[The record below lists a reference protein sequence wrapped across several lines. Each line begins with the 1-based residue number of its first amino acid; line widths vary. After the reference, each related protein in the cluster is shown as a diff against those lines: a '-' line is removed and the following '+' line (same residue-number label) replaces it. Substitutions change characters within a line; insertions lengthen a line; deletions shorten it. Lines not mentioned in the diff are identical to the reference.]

1 MPKSVTVHATKR
13 TRSQWICN
21 QCVSVSHK
29 IADSLIVTSGQNR
42 STPGI
47 YTKLYL
53 KQNTNYQL
61 TLEGCSYQ
69 TACAFMWI
77 YDPCTKQRLI
87 KNYTFLPNAKRGT
100 VSACFCSPPSA
111 NEYVTLYAGVLFTKP
126 CTGQQFELCRLTISC
141 TTKHKP
147 HSKQSSNRTQS
158 SDCTTSS
165 NCTDEN
171 GSSHS
176 DDGSNDSDSDSDY
189 EVHHHHHHHQLRP
202 NAPSHTHDPY
212 YNYNSHPSRKEPDE
226 YERYSKSEPSHPHS
240 FSHSPQPHPQ
250 SYRTPLPTQNCRI
263 DDLQQNLSTM
273 IQKMKR

>member
-29 IADSLIVTSGQNR
+29 IADSLVVTSGQNR

-77 YDPCTKQRLI
+77 YDPRTKLRLI
-87 KNYTFLPNAKRGT
+87 ENYTFLPNSKRGT
-100 VSACFCSPPSA
+100 VSACFCSPSSA

-126 CTGQQFELCRLTISC
+126 CTGQQFELCRLTIECAAKYKSC
-141 TTKHKP
+141 YKDS
-147 HSKQSSNRTQS
+147 HSDCDS
-158 SDCTTSS
+158 SDHTTSS
-165 NCTDEN
+165 NCTDEH
-171 GSSHS
+171 GSSNS
-176 DDGSNDSDSDSDY
+176 DDGSNDSDSDY

-202 NAPSHTHDPY
+202 NVPSHTHDPY
-212 YNYNSHPSRKEPDE
+212 YNYNSYPSRKESDE
-226 YERYSKSEPSHPHS
+226 YERHSKPEPYHPHPPSHP
-240 FSHSPQPHPQ
+240 PPPPPH
-250 SYRTPLPTQNCRI
+250 RTPMPTQNCRI